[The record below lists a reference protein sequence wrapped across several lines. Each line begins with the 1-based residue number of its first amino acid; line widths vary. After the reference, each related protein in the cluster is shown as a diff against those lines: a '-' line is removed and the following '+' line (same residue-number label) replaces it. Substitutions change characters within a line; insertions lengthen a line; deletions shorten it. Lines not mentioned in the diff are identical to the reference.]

1 MTLLTTFGAAQP
13 ANKTVK
19 INNKKG
25 VFKSDNFIFF
35 TPFVTINRSYKFVKA
50 PKTAL
55 FFKCAINNL
64 MNLEGN
70 IILQKTTK
78 NMSICIKKPI
88 CILTNKIYLKDFIHN
103 FDENKRIFKQDW

>member
-1 MTLLTTFGAAQP
+1 
-13 ANKTVK
+13 
-19 INNKKG
+19 
-25 VFKSDNFIFF
+25 
-35 TPFVTINRSYKFVKA
+35 
-50 PKTAL
+50 
-55 FFKCAINNL
+55 